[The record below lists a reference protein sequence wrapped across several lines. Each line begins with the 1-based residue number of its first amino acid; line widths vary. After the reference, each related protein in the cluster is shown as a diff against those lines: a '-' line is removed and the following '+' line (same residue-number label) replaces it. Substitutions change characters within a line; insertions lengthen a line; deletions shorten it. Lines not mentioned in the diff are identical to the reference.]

1 MKKQILFIGFSFGIG
16 LVILA
21 GCGYQFVGGAA
32 GLPSDIHS
40 LAIPIFSN
48 RTIEEGIEREI
59 TRALVEKFT
68 SAKRIPVMGEEAAD
82 TILWGTVRSFST
94 SPILVTLQTQ
104 TVTEY
109 RATLAIEFV
118 VKKGKDGKVIRKGE
132 MSEWRNYPVSANLAA
147 TENSK
152 KEAIRQISVLL
163 AERVHEAILTDF

>member
-1 MKKQILFIGFSFGIG
+1 M
-16 LVILA
+16 LA
-21 GCGYQFVGGAA
+21 GCGYQLVGGTA
-32 GLPSDIHS
+32 GRPSDIHS

-68 SAKRIPVMGEEAAD
+68 SAKRIPVMGEEGAD
-82 TILWGTVRSFST
+82 SILWGTVRSFSS
-94 SPILVTLQTQ
+94 SPIIVTLQTQ

-109 RATLAIEFV
+109 RATLTIEFV
-118 VKKGKDGKVIRKGE
+118 VKKGKDGKVLRKGE

-163 AERVHEAILTDF
+163 AERIHEAILSDF